1 MLLSLKED
9 PLDIADWL
17 VNRIAPRLI
26 LLSFAVGL
34 PGFICNIEILQFLAG
49 IILLK
54 ISIILLIAFWMVYVD
69 W

>member
-1 MLLSLKED
+1 VPNLKRD

-34 PGFICNIEILQFLAG
+34 PGFIYNIEILRIMAG
-49 IILLK
+49 IILLVV
-54 ISIILLIAFWMVYVD
+54 STVLLISFWLIYVD